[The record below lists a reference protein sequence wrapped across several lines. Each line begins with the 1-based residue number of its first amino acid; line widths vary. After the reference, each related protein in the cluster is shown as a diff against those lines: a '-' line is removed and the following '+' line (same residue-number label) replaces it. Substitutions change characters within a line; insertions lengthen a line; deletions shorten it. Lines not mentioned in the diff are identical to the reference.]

1 MNNYLLEI
9 GVEELP
15 SRFVNMAIEQL
26 NEKSKKLLQENE
38 IGFEDV
44 KVYATP
50 RRLSLIIEGLDE
62 KQKDIQK
69 EVKGPS
75 VKIAYDDDDDKKPTK
90 PLLGFMKSQNITED
104 DLIIKELKGTNYVFA
119 NISSIGRKSQEILA
133 EIMPSLIRD
142 INFPKNMRWGG
153 KNIRFARPIRWIVS
167 LLNNEVVP
175 FDFEGIPVGN
185 KTKGHRFLGSSDI
198 TIDEVNNY
206 EKLLEE
212 NYVILDQNKR
222 REIIKYESTK
232 IAKSLGGEIHENED
246 LLEELTFIVEYPT
259 PIKGSIKEKYLSLPK
274 EVVTTTMID
283 HLRFTPI
290 YSQDGELLP
299 YFITVRNGTKDYE
312 DIVIAGN
319 EKVLGARLED
329 AKFFYEDDIS
339 KPLEDYVEN
348 LKGVLFNDKLGSMLE
363 KEKRDGVVAKKIAKS
378 LSFADEAIEALDR
391 VSHLSKAD
399 LTTKMVI
406 EFTELQG
413 VMGEIY
419 ALNSGEKEIVATAIR
434 EQYLPKFAGDELP
447 KSSVGSIFSLA
458 DKIDTI
464 VGLFA
469 IGEIPTGS
477 ADPFALRRS
486 AIGIIN
492 IIRNTGWKFNLNEAI
507 ETSLYEYINDLGLTF
522 NHEEVINNI
531 REFFFGRIKTMLQ
544 EEGIRYDI
552 IDAVLIDDSEIYNI
566 FEKAKELNN
575 WFNDDRT
582 NFVDAYNRINN
593 LTKDIN
599 FTEIDEELLKEDAE
613 KNLYNKFVET
623 DDKFK
628 DALSSENYK
637 EAMDSLEYLVP
648 SIDAFFDNVMVMA
661 EDENLRKNRL
671 ALINSIEE
679 NIQKILKIEN
689 IVE

>member
-26 NEKSKKLLQENE
+26 NEKSKKLLTENE
-38 IGFEDV
+38 IGFENV

-50 RRLSLIIEGLDE
+50 RRLSLIVEGLDE

-75 VKIAYDDDDDKKPTK
+75 LKIAYDDDKKPTK
-90 PLLGFMKSQNITED
+90 PLLGFMKSQNISED
-104 DLIIKELKGTNYVFA
+104 DLIIKELKGTDYVFA
-119 NISSIGRKSQEILA
+119 NISSIGRKSSEILA
-133 EIMPSLIRD
+133 EIMPSLIKD

-153 KNIRFARPIRWIVS
+153 KNIRFARPIRWVVS
-167 LLNNEVVP
+167 LLNDQVVE

-185 KTKGHRFLGSSDI
+185 KTKGHRFLGSSEI
-198 TIDEVNNY
+198 IIDQVNNY

-222 REIIKYESTK
+222 RDLIKYESTK
-232 IAKSLGGEIHENED
+232 IAKALGGEIHENED
-246 LLEELTFIVEYPT
+246 LLEELTYIVEYPS
-259 PIKGSIKEKYLSLPK
+259 PIKGSIKEKYLTLPK

-299 YFITVRNGTKDYE
+299 YFITVRNGTRDYE

-348 LKGVLFNDKLGSMLE
+348 LKGVLFHDKLGSMLE

-391 VSHLSKAD
+391 VAHLSKAD

-419 ALNSGEKEIVATAIR
+419 ALKSGEKEIVATAIR
-434 EQYLPKFAGDELP
+434 EQYLPKFAGDALP

-469 IGEIPTGS
+469 
-477 ADPFALRRS
+477 
-486 AIGIIN
+486 
-492 IIRNTGWKFNLNEAI
+492 
-507 ETSLYEYINDLGLTF
+507 
-522 NHEEVINNI
+522 
-531 REFFFGRIKTMLQ
+531 M
-544 EEGIRYDI
+544 
-552 IDAVLIDDSEIYNI
+552 
-566 FEKAKELNN
+566 
-575 WFNDDRT
+575 
-582 NFVDAYNRINN
+582 
-593 LTKDIN
+593 
-599 FTEIDEELLKEDAE
+599 
-613 KNLYNKFVET
+613 
-623 DDKFK
+623 
-628 DALSSENYK
+628 
-637 EAMDSLEYLVP
+637 
-648 SIDAFFDNVMVMA
+648 
-661 EDENLRKNRL
+661 
-671 ALINSIEE
+671 
-679 NIQKILKIEN
+679 
-689 IVE
+689 

>member
-75 VKIAYDDDDDKKPTK
+75 VKIAYDDDKKPTK

-104 DLIIKELKGTNYVFA
+104 DLIRKELKGTDYVFA

-339 KPLEDYVEN
+339 KPLEEYVEN

-552 IDAVLIDDSEIYNI
+552 IDAVLISESEIYNI
-566 FEKAKELNN
+566 FEKAKELNE
-575 WFNDDRT
+575 WFSLDRT

-593 LTKDIN
+593 LTKN
-599 FTEIDEELLKEDAE
+599 VEFTEIDENILKEDEE
-613 KNLYNKFVET
+613 KNLYNKFVEI

-637 EAMDSLEYLVP
+637 EAMDLLDDLVP
-648 SIDAFFDNVMVMA
+648 SIDAFFDKVMVMA

>member
-26 NEKSKKLLQENE
+26 YEKSKKLLIENE

-75 VKIAYDDDDDKKPTK
+75 VKIAYDDDKKPTK
-90 PLLGFMKSQNITED
+90 PLLGFMKSQNISED
-104 DLIIKELKGTNYVFA
+104 DLVIKEVKGTDYVFA
-119 NISSIGRKSQEILA
+119 NISSIGRKSSEILA
-133 EIMPSLIRD
+133 EIMPSLIKD

-153 KNIRFARPIRWIVS
+153 KNIRFARPIRWVVS
-167 LLNNEVVP
+167 LLNDQVVD

-185 KTKGHRFLGSSDI
+185 KTKGHRFLGSSEIIVDNV
-198 TIDEVNNY
+198 DNY

-232 IAKSLGGEIHENED
+232 IAKTLGGEIHENED

-299 YFITVRNGTKDYE
+299 YFITVRNGTNDYE

-339 KPLEDYVEN
+339 KALEDYVEN
-348 LKGVLFNDKLGSMLE
+348 LKGVLFHDKLGSILA

-378 LSFADEAIEALDR
+378 LSFADEAIDALDR
-391 VSHLSKAD
+391 VAHLSKAD
-399 LTTKMVI
+399 LTTKMVV

-419 ALNSGEKEIVATAIR
+419 AQNSGEKEIVATAIR

-464 VGLFA
+464 AGLFA

-492 IIRNTGWKFNLNEAI
+492 IIRNNAWKFNLSEAI
-507 ETSLYEYINDLGLTF
+507 ETSLYEYIKDLGLTF
-522 NHEEVINNI
+522 NHEEVIQNV
-531 REFFFGRIKTMLQ
+531 RDFFFGRIKTMLQ

-552 IDAVLIDDSEIYNI
+552 IDAVLIPESEIQDI
-566 FEKAKELNN
+566 FAKAIELNQ
-575 WFNDDRT
+575 WFNEDRSK
-582 NFVDAYNRINN
+582 FVDAYNRINN
-593 LTKDIN
+593 LTKNVD
-599 FTEIDEELLKEDAE
+599 FTEVNEELLKEDEE
-613 KNLYNKFVET
+613 KNLYNKFIEINE
-623 DDKFK
+623 KFN
-628 DALSSENYK
+628 DSLSSENYR
-637 EAMDSLEYLVP
+637 EAMNVLNELVP

-661 EDENLRKNRL
+661 EDEKIRQNRL

>member
-26 NEKSKKLLQENE
+26 YEKSKKLLIENE
-38 IGFEDV
+38 IAFEDV

-75 VKIAYDDDDDKKPTK
+75 VKIAYDDDKKPTK
-90 PLLGFMKSQNITED
+90 PLLGFMKSQNISED
-104 DLIIKELKGTNYVFA
+104 DLVIKELKGTDYVFA
-119 NISSIGRKSQEILA
+119 NISSIGRKSSEILA
-133 EIMPSLIRD
+133 EIMPSLIKD

-153 KNIRFARPIRWIVS
+153 KNIRFARPIRWVVS
-167 LLNNEVVP
+167 LLNDEVVE

-185 KTKGHRFLGSSDI
+185 KTKGHRFLGSSEI
-198 TIDEVNNY
+198 IIDEVNNY
-206 EKLLEE
+206 EKLLED

-232 IAKSLGGEIHENED
+232 IAKTLGGEIHENED

-339 KPLEDYVEN
+339 KTLEDYVEN
-348 LKGVLFNDKLGSMLE
+348 LKGVLFHDKLGSMLA

-378 LSFADEAIEALDR
+378 LSFADEAIDALDR
-391 VSHLSKAD
+391 VAHLSKAD
-399 LTTKMVI
+399 LTTKMVV

-419 ALNSGEKEIVATAIR
+419 AQNSGEKEIVATAIR

-464 VGLFA
+464 AGLFA

-492 IIRNTGWKFNLNEAI
+492 IIRNNAWKFNLSEAI
-507 ETSLYEYINDLGLTF
+507 ETSLYEYIKDLGLTF
-522 NHEEVINNI
+522 NHEEVIQNV
-531 REFFFGRIKTMLQ
+531 RDFFFGRIKTMLQ

-552 IDAVLIDDSEIYNI
+552 IDAVLIPGSEIQDI
-566 FEKAKELNN
+566 FAKARELNQ
-575 WFNDDRT
+575 WFNEDRSK
-582 NFVDAYNRINN
+582 FVDAYNRINN
-593 LTKDIN
+593 LTKNVD
-599 FTEIDEELLKEDAE
+599 FTEVNEELLKEDEE
-613 KNLYNKFVET
+613 KNLYNKFIEINE
-623 DDKFK
+623 KFN
-628 DALSSENYK
+628 DSLSSENYK
-637 EAMDSLEYLVP
+637 EAMNVLNELVP

-661 EDENLRKNRL
+661 EDEKIRQNRL

>member
-50 RRLSLIIEGLDE
+50 RRLSLIVEGLDE

-75 VKIAYDDDDDKKPTK
+75 VKIAYDDDKKPTK

-104 DLIIKELKGTNYVFA
+104 DLIIKELKGTDYVFA

-339 KPLEDYVEN
+339 KPLEEYVEN

-507 ETSLYEYINDLGLTF
+507 ESSLYEYINDLGLTF

-531 REFFFGRIKTMLQ
+531 RRIFL
-544 EEGIRYDI
+544 
-552 IDAVLIDDSEIYNI
+552 
-566 FEKAKELNN
+566 
-575 WFNDDRT
+575 W
-582 NFVDAYNRINN
+582 
-593 LTKDIN
+593 
-599 FTEIDEELLKEDAE
+599 
-613 KNLYNKFVET
+613 KN
-623 DDKFK
+623 
-628 DALSSENYK
+628 
-637 EAMDSLEYLVP
+637 
-648 SIDAFFDNVMVMA
+648 
-661 EDENLRKNRL
+661 
-671 ALINSIEE
+671 
-679 NIQKILKIEN
+679 
-689 IVE
+689 

>member
-26 NEKSKKLLQENE
+26 YEKSKKLLIENE
-38 IGFEDV
+38 IAFEDV

-75 VKIAYDDDDDKKPTK
+75 VKIAYDDDKKPTK
-90 PLLGFMKSQNITED
+90 PLLGFMKSQNISED
-104 DLIIKELKGTNYVFA
+104 DLIIKELKGTDYVFA
-119 NISSIGRKSQEILA
+119 NISSIGRKSSEILA
-133 EIMPSLIRD
+133 EIMPSLIKD

-153 KNIRFARPIRWIVS
+153 KNIRFARPIRWVVS
-167 LLNNEVVP
+167 LLNDEVVE

-185 KTKGHRFLGSSDI
+185 KTKGHRFLGSSEI
-198 TIDEVNNY
+198 IIDEVNNY
-206 EKLLEE
+206 EKLLED

-232 IAKSLGGEIHENED
+232 IAKTLGGEIHENED

-339 KPLEDYVEN
+339 KTLEEYVEN
-348 LKGVLFNDKLGSMLE
+348 LKGVLFHDKLGSMLA

-378 LSFADEAIEALDR
+378 LSFADEAIDALDR
-391 VSHLSKAD
+391 VAHLSKAD
-399 LTTKMVI
+399 LTTKMVV

-419 ALNSGEKEIVATAIR
+419 AQNSGEKEIVATAIR

-464 VGLFA
+464 AGLFA

-492 IIRNTGWKFNLNEAI
+492 IIRNNAWKFNLSEAI
-507 ETSLYEYINDLGLTF
+507 ETSLYEYIKDLGLTF
-522 NHEEVINNI
+522 NHEEVIQNV
-531 REFFFGRIKTMLQ
+531 RDFFFGRIKTMLQ

-552 IDAVLIDDSEIYNI
+552 IDAVLIHGSEIQDI
-566 FEKAKELNN
+566 FAKAIELNQ
-575 WFNDDRT
+575 WFNEERSK
-582 NFVDAYNRINN
+582 FVDAYNRINN
-593 LTKDIN
+593 LTKNVD
-599 FTEIDEELLKEDAE
+599 FTEVNEELLKEDEE
-613 KNLYNKFVET
+613 KNLYNKFIEINE
-623 DDKFK
+623 KFN
-628 DALSSENYK
+628 DSLSSENYK
-637 EAMDSLEYLVP
+637 EAMNVLNELVP

-661 EDENLRKNRL
+661 EDEKIRQNRL

>member
-1 MNNYLLEI
+1 
-9 GVEELP
+9 
-15 SRFVNMAIEQL
+15 
-26 NEKSKKLLQENE
+26 
-38 IGFEDV
+38 
-44 KVYATP
+44 
-50 RRLSLIIEGLDE
+50 
-62 KQKDIQK
+62 
-69 EVKGPS
+69 
-75 VKIAYDDDDDKKPTK
+75 
-90 PLLGFMKSQNITED
+90 
-104 DLIIKELKGTNYVFA
+104 
-119 NISSIGRKSQEILA
+119 
-133 EIMPSLIRD
+133 MPSLIKD

-153 KNIRFARPIRWIVS
+153 KNIRFARPIRWVVS
-167 LLNNEVVP
+167 LLNDQVVE

-185 KTKGHRFLGSSDI
+185 KTKGHRFLGSSEI
-198 TIDEVNNY
+198 IIDQVNNY

-222 REIIKYESTK
+222 RDIIKYESTK
-232 IAKSLGGEIHENED
+232 IAKALGGEIHENED
-246 LLEELTFIVEYPT
+246 LLEELTYIVEYPS
-259 PIKGSIKEKYLSLPK
+259 PIKGSIKEKYLTLPK

-299 YFITVRNGTKDYE
+299 YFITVRNGTRDYE

-348 LKGVLFNDKLGSMLE
+348 LKGVLFHDKLGSMLE
-363 KEKRDGVVAKKIAKS
+363 KENRDGVVAKKIAKS

-391 VSHLSKAD
+391 VAHLSKAD

-419 ALNSGEKEIVATAIR
+419 ALKSGEKEIVATAIR
-434 EQYLPKFAGDELP
+434 EQYLPKFAGDALP

-477 ADPFALRRS
+477 TDPFALRRS

-492 IIRNTGWKFNLNEAI
+492 IIRKTGWKFNLNEVI

-522 NHEEVINNI
+522 DHEEVIANI

-552 IDAVLIDDSEIYNI
+552 IDAVLIPESEIYNI
-566 FEKAKELNN
+566 FEKAKELNE
-575 WFNDDRT
+575 WFKEDRT

-613 KNLYNKFVET
+613 KNLYNKFVEN
-623 DDKFK
+623 DKKFK
-628 DALSSENYK
+628 EGLASENYK
-637 EAMDSLEYLVP
+637 DAMDALNDLVP
-648 SIDAFFDNVMVMA
+648 SIDAFFDSVMVMA
-661 EDENLRKNRL
+661 EDENIRHNRL

>member
-1 MNNYLLEI
+1 
-9 GVEELP
+9 
-15 SRFVNMAIEQL
+15 
-26 NEKSKKLLQENE
+26 
-38 IGFEDV
+38 
-44 KVYATP
+44 
-50 RRLSLIIEGLDE
+50 
-62 KQKDIQK
+62 
-69 EVKGPS
+69 
-75 VKIAYDDDDDKKPTK
+75 
-90 PLLGFMKSQNITED
+90 MK
-104 DLIIKELKGTNYVFA
+104 
-119 NISSIGRKSQEILA
+119 
-133 EIMPSLIRD
+133 
-142 INFPKNMRWGG
+142 
-153 KNIRFARPIRWIVS
+153 
-167 LLNNEVVP
+167 
-175 FDFEGIPVGN
+175 
-185 KTKGHRFLGSSDI
+185 
-198 TIDEVNNY
+198 
-206 EKLLEE
+206 KLLEE

-222 REIIKYESTK
+222 RDIIKYESTK
-232 IAKSLGGEIHENED
+232 IAKALGGEIHENED
-246 LLEELTFIVEYPT
+246 LLEELTYIVEYPS
-259 PIKGSIKEKYLSLPK
+259 PIKGSIKEKYLTLPK

-299 YFITVRNGTKDYE
+299 YFITVRNGTRDYE

-348 LKGVLFNDKLGSMLE
+348 LKGVLFHDKLGSMLE

-391 VSHLSKAD
+391 VAHLSKAD

-419 ALNSGEKEIVATAIR
+419 ALKSGEREIVATAIR
-434 EQYLPKFAGDELP
+434 EQYLPKFAGDALP

-477 ADPFALRRS
+477 TDPFALRRS

-492 IIRNTGWKFNLNEAI
+492 IIRKTGWKFNLNEVI

-522 NHEEVINNI
+522 DHEEVIANI

-552 IDAVLIDDSEIYNI
+552 IDAVLIPESEIYNI
-566 FEKAKELNN
+566 FEKAKELNE
-575 WFNDDRT
+575 WFKDDRT

-613 KNLYNKFVET
+613 KNLYNKFVEN
-623 DDKFK
+623 DKKFK
-628 DALSSENYK
+628 EGLASENYK
-637 EAMDSLEYLVP
+637 DAMDALNDLVP
-648 SIDAFFDNVMVMA
+648 SIDAFFESVMVMA
-661 EDENLRKNRL
+661 EDENIRHNRL

>member
-26 NEKSKKLLQENE
+26 NEKSKKLLTENE
-38 IGFEDV
+38 IGFENV

-50 RRLSLIIEGLDE
+50 RRLSLIVEGLDE
-62 KQKDIQK
+62 KQRDIQK

-75 VKIAYDDDDDKKPTK
+75 LKIAYDDDKKPTK
-90 PLLGFMKSQNITED
+90 PLLGFMKSQNISED
-104 DLIIKELKGTNYVFA
+104 DLIIKELKGTDYVFA
-119 NISSIGRKSQEILA
+119 NISSIGRKSSEILA
-133 EIMPSLIRD
+133 EIMPSLIKD

-153 KNIRFARPIRWIVS
+153 KNIRFARPIRWVVS
-167 LLNNEVVP
+167 LLNDQVVD

-185 KTKGHRFLGSSDI
+185 KTKGHRFLGSSEI
-198 TIDEVNNY
+198 IIDQVNNY

-222 REIIKYESTK
+222 RDIIKYESTK
-232 IAKSLGGEIHENED
+232 IAKALGGEIHENED
-246 LLEELTFIVEYPT
+246 LLEELTYIVEYPS
-259 PIKGSIKEKYLSLPK
+259 PIKGSIKEKYLTLPK

-299 YFITVRNGTKDYE
+299 YFITVRNGTRDYE

-348 LKGVLFNDKLGSMLE
+348 LKGVLFHDKLGSMLE
-363 KEKRDGVVAKKIAKS
+363 KEKRDGVVGKKIAKS

-391 VSHLSKAD
+391 VAHLSKAD

-419 ALNSGEKEIVATAIR
+419 ALKSGEKEIVATAIR
-434 EQYLPKFAGDELP
+434 EQYLPKFAGDALP

-477 ADPFALRRS
+477 TDPFALRRS

-492 IIRNTGWKFNLNEAI
+492 IIRKTGWKFNLNEVI

-522 NHEEVINNI
+522 DHEEVIANI

-552 IDAVLIDDSEIYNI
+552 IDAVLIPESEIYNI
-566 FEKAKELNN
+566 FEKAKELNE
-575 WFNDDRT
+575 WFKDDRT

-613 KNLYNKFVET
+613 KNLYNKFVEN
-623 DDKFK
+623 DKKFK
-628 DALSSENYK
+628 EGLASENYK
-637 EAMDSLEYLVP
+637 DAMDALNDLVP
-648 SIDAFFDNVMVMA
+648 SIDAFFDSVMVMA
-661 EDENLRKNRL
+661 EDENIRHNRL

>member
-50 RRLSLIIEGLDE
+50 RRLSLIVEGLDE

-75 VKIAYDDDDDKKPTK
+75 VKIAYDDDKKPTK

-167 LLNNEVVP
+167 LLNMEVVP
-175 FDFEGIPVGN
+175 FDFERIPVGN

-552 IDAVLIDDSEIYNI
+552 IDAVLIPESEIYNI

-593 LTKDIN
+593 LTKNVD
-599 FTEIDEELLKEDAE
+599 FTEIDEELLKEEEE
-613 KNLYNKFVET
+613 KNLYNKFVES
-623 DDKFK
+623 DHKFK

-637 EAMDSLEYLVP
+637 GAMDLLNDLVP
-648 SIDAFFDNVMVMA
+648 SIDSFFDSVMVMA
-661 EDENLRKNRL
+661 EDEKIRQNRL

>member
-26 NEKSKKLLQENE
+26 NEKSKKLLIENE

-50 RRLSLIIEGLDE
+50 RRLSLIVEGLDE

-75 VKIAYDDDDDKKPTK
+75 VKIAYDDDKKPTK

-104 DLIIKELKGTNYVFA
+104 DLIIKELKGTDYIFA
-119 NISSIGRKSQEILA
+119 NISSIGRKTSEILA
-133 EIMPSLIRD
+133 EIMPPLIRD

-167 LLNNEVVP
+167 LLNMEVVP
-175 FDFEGIPVGN
+175 FDFERITVGN

-198 TIDEVNNY
+198 TIDDVNNY

-348 LKGVLFNDKLGSMLE
+348 LKGVLFNDKLGSMFE

-492 IIRNTGWKFNLNEAI
+492 IIRNTGWKFNLNEVI

-552 IDAVLIDDSEIYNI
+552 IDAVLIPESEIYNI
-566 FEKAKELNN
+566 FEKAKELNS

-593 LTKDIN
+593 LTKNVD
-599 FTEIDEELLKEDAE
+599 FTEIDEELLKEEEE
-613 KNLYNKFVET
+613 KNLYNKFVES

-637 EAMDSLEYLVP
+637 GAMDLLYDLVP
-648 SIDAFFDNVMVMA
+648 SIDSFFDSVMVMA
-661 EDENLRKNRL
+661 EDENIRQNRL

>member
-26 NEKSKKLLQENE
+26 NEKSKKLLIENE

-50 RRLSLIIEGLDE
+50 RRLSLIVEGLDE

-75 VKIAYDDDDDKKPTK
+75 VKIAYDDDKKPTK

-104 DLIIKELKGTNYVFA
+104 DLITKELKGTDYVFA

-378 LSFADEAIEALDR
+378 LSFADEAIEALNR

-492 IIRNTGWKFNLNEAI
+492 IIRNTGWKFNLNEVI

-552 IDAVLIDDSEIYNI
+552 IDAVLIPESEIYNI
-566 FEKAKELNN
+566 FEKAKELNS

-593 LTKDIN
+593 LTKNID
-599 FTEIDEELLKEDAE
+599 FTEIDEELLKEEEE
-613 KNLYNKFVET
+613 KNLYNKFVES

-637 EAMDSLEYLVP
+637 GAMDLLNDLVP
-648 SIDAFFDNVMVMA
+648 SIDAFFDSVMVMA
-661 EDENLRKNRL
+661 EDENIRQNRL

>member
-1 MNNYLLEI
+1 
-9 GVEELP
+9 
-15 SRFVNMAIEQL
+15 
-26 NEKSKKLLQENE
+26 
-38 IGFEDV
+38 
-44 KVYATP
+44 
-50 RRLSLIIEGLDE
+50 
-62 KQKDIQK
+62 
-69 EVKGPS
+69 
-75 VKIAYDDDDDKKPTK
+75 
-90 PLLGFMKSQNITED
+90 
-104 DLIIKELKGTNYVFA
+104 
-119 NISSIGRKSQEILA
+119 
-133 EIMPSLIRD
+133 
-142 INFPKNMRWGG
+142 
-153 KNIRFARPIRWIVS
+153 
-167 LLNNEVVP
+167 
-175 FDFEGIPVGN
+175 
-185 KTKGHRFLGSSDI
+185 
-198 TIDEVNNY
+198 
-206 EKLLEE
+206 
-212 NYVILDQNKR
+212 
-222 REIIKYESTK
+222 
-232 IAKSLGGEIHENED
+232 
-246 LLEELTFIVEYPT
+246 
-259 PIKGSIKEKYLSLPK
+259 
-274 EVVTTTMID
+274 
-283 HLRFTPI
+283 
-290 YSQDGELLP
+290 
-299 YFITVRNGTKDYE
+299 
-312 DIVIAGN
+312 
-319 EKVLGARLED
+319 
-329 AKFFYEDDIS
+329 
-339 KPLEDYVEN
+339 
-348 LKGVLFNDKLGSMLE
+348 
-363 KEKRDGVVAKKIAKS
+363 
-378 LSFADEAIEALDR
+378 
-391 VSHLSKAD
+391 
-399 LTTKMVI
+399 MVI

-552 IDAVLIDDSEIYNI
+552 IDAVLISESEIYNI
-566 FEKAKELNN
+566 FEKAKELNE
-575 WFNDDRT
+575 WFSLDRT

-593 LTKDIN
+593 LTKN
-599 FTEIDEELLKEDAE
+599 VEFTEIDENILKEDEE
-613 KNLYNKFVET
+613 KNLYNKFVEI

-637 EAMDSLEYLVP
+637 EAMDLLDDLVP
-648 SIDAFFDNVMVMA
+648 SIDAFFDKVMVMA

>member
-26 NEKSKKLLQENE
+26 NEKSKKLLIENE

-75 VKIAYDDDDDKKPTK
+75 VKIAYDDDKKPTK

-104 DLIIKELKGTNYVFA
+104 DLITKELKGTDYVFA

-175 FDFEGIPVGN
+175 FYFEGIPVGN

-348 LKGVLFNDKLGSMLE
+348 LKGVLFNDKLGSMFE

-492 IIRNTGWKFNLNEAI
+492 IIRNTGWKFNLNEVI

-552 IDAVLIDDSEIYNI
+552 IDAVLIPESEIYNI

-593 LTKDIN
+593 LTKNVD
-599 FTEIDEELLKEDAE
+599 FTEIDEELLKEEEE
-613 KNLYNKFVET
+613 KNLYNKFVES

-637 EAMDSLEYLVP
+637 GAMDLLYDLVP
-648 SIDAFFDNVMVMA
+648 SINSFFDSVMVMA
-661 EDENLRKNRL
+661 EDEKIRQNRL

>member
-75 VKIAYDDDDDKKPTK
+75 VKIAYDDDKKPTK
-90 PLLGFMKSQNITED
+90 PLLGFMKSQNITEY
-104 DLIIKELKGTNYVFA
+104 DLITKELKGTDYVFA

-167 LLNNEVVP
+167 LFNNEVVS

-566 FEKAKELNN
+566 FEKAKELNE
-575 WFNDDRT
+575 WFSLDRT

-593 LTKDIN
+593 LTKNVD
-599 FTEIDEELLKEDAE
+599 FTEIDENLLKEDEE

-628 DALSSENYK
+628 EALSSENYK
-637 EAMDSLEYLVP
+637 EAMDSLDDLVP
-648 SIDAFFDNVMVMA
+648 SIDAFFDSVMVMA

>member
-26 NEKSKKLLQENE
+26 YEKSKKLLIENE

-75 VKIAYDDDDDKKPTK
+75 VKIAYDDDKKPTK
-90 PLLGFMKSQNITED
+90 PLLGFMKSQNISED
-104 DLIIKELKGTNYVFA
+104 DLIIKELKGTDYVFA
-119 NISSIGRKSQEILA
+119 NISSIGRKSSEILA
-133 EIMPSLIRD
+133 EIMPSLIKD

-153 KNIRFARPIRWIVS
+153 KNIRFARPIRWVVS
-167 LLNNEVVP
+167 LLNDKVVE

-185 KTKGHRFLGSSDI
+185 KTKGHRFLGSSEI
-198 TIDEVNNY
+198 IIDEVNNY
-206 EKLLEE
+206 EKLLED

-232 IAKSLGGEIHENED
+232 IAKTLGGEIHENED

-339 KPLEDYVEN
+339 KALEDYVEN
-348 LKGVLFNDKLGSMLE
+348 LKGVLFHDKLGSMLA

-378 LSFADEAIEALDR
+378 LSFADEAIDALDR
-391 VSHLSKAD
+391 VAHLSKAD
-399 LTTKMVI
+399 LTTKMVV

-419 ALNSGEKEIVATAIR
+419 AQNSGEKEIVATAIR

-464 VGLFA
+464 AGLFA

-492 IIRNTGWKFNLNEAI
+492 IIRNNAWKFNLSEAI
-507 ETSLYEYINDLGLTF
+507 ETSLYEYIKDLGLTF
-522 NHEEVINNI
+522 NHEEVIQNV
-531 REFFFGRIKTMLQ
+531 RDFFFGRIKTMLQ

-552 IDAVLIDDSEIYNI
+552 IDAVLIPGSEIQDI
-566 FEKAKELNN
+566 FAKAIELNQ
-575 WFNDDRT
+575 WFNEDRSK
-582 NFVDAYNRINN
+582 FVDAYNRINN
-593 LTKDIN
+593 LTKNVD
-599 FTEIDEELLKEDAE
+599 FTEVNEELLKEDEE
-613 KNLYNKFVET
+613 KDLYNKFIEINE
-623 DDKFK
+623 KFN
-628 DALSSENYK
+628 DSLSSENYK
-637 EAMDSLEYLVP
+637 EAMNVLNELVP

-661 EDENLRKNRL
+661 EDEKVRQNRL

>member
-26 NEKSKKLLQENE
+26 DEKSKKLLQENE
-38 IGFEDV
+38 IGFADI

-50 RRLSLIIEGLDE
+50 RRLSLVIEDIAE
-62 KQKDIQK
+62 KQSDIKK
-69 EVKGPS
+69 EVKGPA
-75 VKIAYDDDDDKKPTK
+75 VKIAYDKDKNPTK
-90 PLLGFMKSQNITED
+90 PLLGFMKSQNISEEE
-104 DLIIKELKGTNYVFA
+104 IEIREVKGTDYVFA
-119 NISSIGRKSQEILA
+119 NIFSIGRDSSEILK
-133 EIMPSLIRD
+133 EIIPLLIRD

-167 LLNNEVVP
+167 LLNDKIV
-175 FDFEGIPVGN
+175 DFEFENIKVGN
-185 KTKGHRFLGSSDI
+185 KTKGHRFLGSSEIIVDNV
-198 TIDEVNNY
+198 ENY

-246 LLEELTFIVEYPT
+246 LLEELTYIVEYPT
-259 PIKGSIKEKYLSLPK
+259 PIKGSIKEKYLTLPK

-283 HLRFTPI
+283 HLRFTPV
-290 YSQDGELLP
+290 YSQDGDLLP

-312 DIVIAGN
+312 EIVIAGN

-339 KPLEDYVEN
+339 KSLEDYVKN
-348 LKGVLFNDKLGSMLE
+348 LNGVLFHDRLGSMLQ
-363 KEKRDGVVAKKIAKS
+363 KENRDGVVAKKIAES
-378 LSFADEAIEALDR
+378 LSFADEAINAIDR
-391 VSHLSKAD
+391 VAYLSKAD

-419 ALNSGEKEIVATAIR
+419 ALNSDEKEIVATAIR

-458 DKIDTI
+458 DKLDTI
-464 VGLFA
+464 AGLFA
-469 IGEIPTGS
+469 IDEIPTGS
-477 ADPFALRRS
+477 ADPFKLRRS
-486 AIGIIN
+486 AIGVIN
-492 IIRNTGWKFNLNEAI
+492 IIRENCWKINLDEAI
-507 ETSLYEYINDLGLTF
+507 ESSLYEYINGLGLAF
-522 NHEEVINNI
+522 NHEEVISNI
-531 REFFFGRIKTMLQ
+531 REFFYGRIKTMLQ

-552 IDAVLIDDSEIYNI
+552 IDSILIPDSEIYDI
-566 FEKAKELNN
+566 FQKAGELNS
-575 WFNDDRT
+575 WFNECDRT
-582 NFVDAYNRINN
+582 NFVDSYNRINN
-593 LTKDIN
+593 LTKNVDFI
-599 FTEIDEELLKEDAE
+599 EIDEDLLKEESE
-613 KNLYNKFVET
+613 KNLYNKFVKIKDEFNEAISAG
-623 DDKFK
+623 KYK
-628 DALSSENYK
+628 DAMNLLNDLVEYI
-637 EAMDSLEYLVP
+637 DS
-648 SIDAFFDNVMVMA
+648 FFENVMVMTD
-661 EDENLRKNRL
+661 DEKIRGNRL

-679 NIQKILKIEN
+679 SIQKILKIEN

>member
-26 NEKSKKLLQENE
+26 YEKSKKLLIENE
-38 IGFEDV
+38 IAFEDV

-75 VKIAYDDDDDKKPTK
+75 VKIAYDDDKKPTK
-90 PLLGFMKSQNITED
+90 PLLGFMKSQNISED
-104 DLIIKELKGTNYVFA
+104 DLVIKELKGTDYVFA
-119 NISSIGRKSQEILA
+119 NISSIGRKSSEILA
-133 EIMPSLIRD
+133 EIMPSLIKD

-153 KNIRFARPIRWIVS
+153 KNIRFARPIRWVVS
-167 LLNNEVVP
+167 LLNDEVVE

-185 KTKGHRFLGSSDI
+185 KTKGHRFLGSSEI
-198 TIDEVNNY
+198 IIDEVNNY
-206 EKLLEE
+206 EKLLED

-232 IAKSLGGEIHENED
+232 IAKTLGGEIHENED

-339 KPLEDYVEN
+339 KTLEEYVEN
-348 LKGVLFNDKLGSMLE
+348 LKGVLFHDKLGSMLA

-378 LSFADEAIEALDR
+378 LSFADEAIDALDR
-391 VSHLSKAD
+391 VAHLSKAD
-399 LTTKMVI
+399 LTTKMVV

-419 ALNSGEKEIVATAIR
+419 AQNSGEKEIVATAIR

-464 VGLFA
+464 AGLFA

-492 IIRNTGWKFNLNEAI
+492 IIRNNAWKFNLSEAI
-507 ETSLYEYINDLGLTF
+507 ETSLYEYIKDLGLTF
-522 NHEEVINNI
+522 NHEEVIQNV
-531 REFFFGRIKTMLQ
+531 RDFFFGRIKTMLQ

-552 IDAVLIDDSEIYNI
+552 IDAVLIPGSEIQDI
-566 FEKAKELNN
+566 FAKARELNQ
-575 WFNDDRT
+575 WFNEDRSK
-582 NFVDAYNRINN
+582 FVDAYNRINN
-593 LTKDIN
+593 LTKNVD
-599 FTEIDEELLKEDAE
+599 FTEVNEELLQEDEE
-613 KNLYNKFVET
+613 KNLHNKFVEINE
-623 DDKFK
+623 KFN
-628 DALSSENYK
+628 DSLSSENYK
-637 EAMDSLEYLVP
+637 EAMNVLNELVP

-661 EDENLRKNRL
+661 EDEKIRQNRL

>member
-26 NEKSKKLLQENE
+26 YEKSKKLLIENE
-38 IGFEDV
+38 IAFEDV

-75 VKIAYDDDDDKKPTK
+75 VKIAYDDDKKPTK
-90 PLLGFMKSQNITED
+90 PLLGFMKSQNISED
-104 DLIIKELKGTNYVFA
+104 DLIIKELKGTDYVFA
-119 NISSIGRKSQEILA
+119 NISSIGRKSSEILA
-133 EIMPSLIRD
+133 EIMPSLIKD

-153 KNIRFARPIRWIVS
+153 KNIRFARPIRWVVS
-167 LLNNEVVP
+167 LLNNEVVE

-185 KTKGHRFLGSSDI
+185 KTKGHRFLGSSEI
-198 TIDEVNNY
+198 IIDEVNNY
-206 EKLLEE
+206 EKLLED

-232 IAKSLGGEIHENED
+232 IAKTLGGEIHENED

-339 KPLEDYVEN
+339 KTLEEYVEN
-348 LKGVLFNDKLGSMLE
+348 LKGVLFHDKLGSMLA

-378 LSFADEAIEALDR
+378 LSFADEAIDALDR
-391 VSHLSKAD
+391 VAHLSKAD
-399 LTTKMVI
+399 LTTKMVV

-419 ALNSGEKEIVATAIR
+419 AQNSGEKEIVATAIR

-464 VGLFA
+464 AGLFA

-492 IIRNTGWKFNLNEAI
+492 IIRNNAWKFNLSEAI
-507 ETSLYEYINDLGLTF
+507 ETSLYEYIKDLGLTF
-522 NHEEVINNI
+522 NHEEVIQNV
-531 REFFFGRIKTMLQ
+531 RDFFFGRIKTMLQ

-552 IDAVLIDDSEIYNI
+552 IDAVLIPGSEIQDI
-566 FEKAKELNN
+566 FAKAIELNQ
-575 WFNDDRT
+575 WFNEERSK
-582 NFVDAYNRINN
+582 FVDAYNRINN
-593 LTKDIN
+593 LTKNVD
-599 FTEIDEELLKEDAE
+599 FTEVNEELLKEDEE
-613 KNLYNKFVET
+613 KNLYNKFIEINE
-623 DDKFK
+623 KFN
-628 DALSSENYK
+628 DSLSSENYK
-637 EAMDSLEYLVP
+637 EAMNVLNELVP

-661 EDENLRKNRL
+661 EDEKIRQNRL

>member
-26 NEKSKKLLQENE
+26 KEKSEKLLAENE
-38 IGFEDV
+38 IGFKGV

-50 RRLSLIIEGLDE
+50 RRLSLVIEDLDE

-75 VKIAYDDDDDKKPTK
+75 VKIAYDDDKKPTK
-90 PLLGFMKSQNITED
+90 PLLGFMKSQNISES
-104 DLIIKELKGTNYVFA
+104 DLVIKEFKGTDYVFA
-119 NISSIGRKSQEILA
+119 NISSIGRKASEILV

-167 LLNNEVVP
+167 LLGEKVVP
-175 FDFEGIPVGN
+175 FDFEGISVGN
-185 KTKGHRFLGSSDI
+185 KTKGHRFLGSSEI
-198 TIDEVNNY
+198 VIDKVENY
-206 EKLLEE
+206 EKLLED

-222 REIIKYESTK
+222 REIIKYESIK

-246 LLEELTFIVEYPT
+246 LLEELTYIVEYPT
-259 PIKGSIKEKYLSLPK
+259 PIKGSIKEKYLTLPK

-283 HLRFTPI
+283 HLRFIPI
-290 YSQDGELLP
+290 YSQDDKLLP

-312 DIVIAGN
+312 EIVIAGN

-339 KPLEDYVEN
+339 KPLEDYVDN
-348 LKGVLFNDKLGSMLE
+348 LKGVLFNDKLGSMFE

-391 VSHLSKAD
+391 VAHLSKAD

-434 EQYLPKFAGDELP
+434 EQYLPKFAGDTLP
-447 KSSVGSIFSLA
+447 ESSVGSIFSLA

-477 ADPFALRRS
+477 TDPFALRRS

-492 IIRNTGWKFNLNEAI
+492 IIRKTGWKFNLNEVI

-522 NHEEVINNI
+522 NHEEVITNV

-552 IDAVLIDDSEIYNI
+552 IDAVLIPESEIYNI
-566 FEKAKELNN
+566 FEKAKELNE
-575 WFNDDRT
+575 WFNEDRT

-593 LTKDIN
+593 LTKNVD
-599 FTEIDEELLKEDAE
+599 FVEVKEELLNEEAE
-613 KNLYNKFVET
+613 KKLYNKFVET
-623 DDKFK
+623 NSKFK

-637 EAMDSLEYLVP
+637 EAMDALNDLVP
-648 SIDAFFDNVMVMA
+648 AIDTFFENVMVMS
-661 EDENLRKNRL
+661 EDEEIRQNRL

-689 IVE
+689 VVE

>member
-26 NEKSKKLLQENE
+26 NEKSKKLLIENE

-75 VKIAYDDDDDKKPTK
+75 VKIAYDDDKKPTK

-104 DLIIKELKGTNYVFA
+104 DLIIKELKGTDYVFA

-566 FEKAKELNN
+566 FEKAKELNE
-575 WFNDDRT
+575 WFSLDRT

>member
-75 VKIAYDDDDDKKPTK
+75 VKIAYDDDKKPTK

-104 DLIIKELKGTNYVFA
+104 DLIIKELKGTDYVFA

-175 FDFEGIPVGN
+175 FDFEAIPVGN

-552 IDAVLIDDSEIYNI
+552 IDAVLISESEIYNI
-566 FEKAKELNN
+566 FEKANELNE
-575 WFNDDRT
+575 WFKDDRT

-593 LTKDIN
+593 LTKN
-599 FTEIDEELLKEDAE
+599 VEFTEIDEKLLKEDQE

-637 EAMDSLEYLVP
+637 EAMDSLDDLVP

>member
-50 RRLSLIIEGLDE
+50 RRLSLIVEGLDE

-75 VKIAYDDDDDKKPTK
+75 VKIAYDDDKKPTK

-104 DLIIKELKGTNYVFA
+104 DLITKELKGTDYVFA

-142 INFPKNMRWGG
+142 INFQKNMRWGG

-175 FDFEGIPVGN
+175 FDFEAIPVGN

-198 TIDEVNNY
+198 TVDEVNNY

-566 FEKAKELNN
+566 FEKAKELNE
-575 WFNDDRT
+575 WFSLDRT

-593 LTKDIN
+593 LTKNVD
-599 FTEIDEELLKEDAE
+599 FTEIDENLLKEDEE

-628 DALSSENYK
+628 EALSSENYK
-637 EAMDSLEYLVP
+637 EAMDSLDDLVP
-648 SIDAFFDNVMVMA
+648 SIDAFFDSVMVMA

>member
-26 NEKSKKLLQENE
+26 KEKSQKLFVENE
-38 IGFEDV
+38 LGFEDV

-62 KQKDIQK
+62 KQRDITK
-69 EVKGPS
+69 EVKGPAL
-75 VKIAYDDDDDKKPTK
+75 KIAYDDEKNPTK
-90 PLLGFMKSQNITED
+90 PLLGFMNSQKITEED
-104 DLIIKELKGTNYVFA
+104 IVIKEVKGTDYVFA
-119 NISSIGRKSQEILA
+119 HISSIGRDSAEILK
-133 EIMPSLIRD
+133 EIIPGLIKD

-153 KNIRFARPIRWIVS
+153 KNIRFARPIRWVVS
-167 LLNNEVVP
+167 LLNDKIVE
-175 FDFEGIPVGN
+175 FDFEGIQVSN
-185 KTKGHRFLGSSDI
+185 ITKGHRFLGSSEI
-198 TIDEVNNY
+198 KIDEVENY
-206 EKLLEE
+206 EKLLKD

-246 LLEELTFIVEYPT
+246 LLEELTYIVEYPT

-290 YSQDGELLP
+290 YAQDGGLLP
-299 YFITVRNGTKDYE
+299 YFITVRNGTRDYE

-329 AKFFYEDDIS
+329 AKFFYDDDIS

-348 LKGVLFNDKLGSMLE
+348 LNGVLFHDKLGTMLE
-363 KEKRDGVVAKKIAKS
+363 KEKRDGVVANKIAES
-378 LSFADEAIEALDR
+378 LSFADEAIDAIKR
-391 VSHLSKAD
+391 VAHLSKAD

-413 VMGEIY
+413 VIGEIY
-419 ALNSGEKEIVATAIR
+419 ALKSGEKEIVATAIR
-434 EQYLPKFAGDELP
+434 EQYLPKFAGDKLP
-447 KSSVGSIFSLA
+447 ESSVGSIFSLA

-464 VGLFA
+464 AGLFA

-492 IIRNTGWKFNLNEAI
+492 IIRNNSWKFDLDEAV

-522 NHEEVINNI
+522 NHEEVISNV
-531 REFFFGRIKTMLQ
+531 RDFFFGRIKTMLQ
-544 EEGIRYDI
+544 DEGIRYDI
-552 IDAVLIDDSEIYNI
+552 IDSVLIPESEIHNI
-566 FEKAKELNN
+566 FDKAKELNE
-575 WFNDDRT
+575 WFKEDRSK
-582 NFVDAYNRINN
+582 FVDAYNRINN
-593 LTKDIN
+593 LTKNVDLLEVN
-599 FTEIDEELLKEDAE
+599 EDLFEEEAE
-613 KNLYNKFVET
+613 KDLYKKFVEI
-623 DDKFK
+623 DGSFK
-628 DALSSENYK
+628 EALAEENYMD
-637 EAMDSLEYLVP
+637 AMDLLNDLVP
-648 SIDAFFDNVMVMA
+648 SIDKFFDNVMVMVDDDKIR
-661 EDENLRKNRL
+661 ENRL
-671 ALINSIEE
+671 GLINRIEE
-679 NIQKILKIEN
+679 NIQNILKIEN

>member
-26 NEKSKKLLQENE
+26 EDKSQKLLVENE
-38 IGFEDV
+38 LGFEDV

-50 RRLSLIIEGLDE
+50 RRLSLIIESLDE
-62 KQKDIQK
+62 KQKDMQK

-75 VKIAYDDDDDKKPTK
+75 VKIAYDDEKNPTK
-90 PLLGFMKSQNITED
+90 PLLGFMKSQKITED
-104 DLIIKELKGTNYVFA
+104 DIVIKEVKGTDYVFA
-119 NISSIGRKSQEILA
+119 QISSVGKESSEILK
-133 EIMPSLIRD
+133 EIIPGLIKD

-153 KNIRFARPIRWIVS
+153 KNLRFARPIRWIVS
-167 LLNNEVVP
+167 LLDDKVVD
-175 FDFEGIPVGN
+175 FDFEGIQVGN
-185 KTKGHRFLGSSDI
+185 TTKGHRFLGSSEVI
-198 TIDEVNNY
+198 IDNVENY
-206 EKLLEE
+206 EKLLED

-246 LLEELTFIVEYPT
+246 LLEELTYIVEYPS

-290 YSQDGELLP
+290 YSQKGELLP

-329 AKFFYEDDIS
+329 AKFFYDDDIS
-339 KPLEDYVEN
+339 RLLEDYVEN
-348 LKGVLFNDKLGSMLE
+348 LNGVLFHDKLGTMLE
-363 KEKRDGVVAKKIAKS
+363 KEKRDGVVANKIAES
-378 LSFADEAIEALDR
+378 LSFADEAIDAIKR
-391 VSHLSKAD
+391 VAHLSKAD

-413 VMGEIY
+413 VIGEIY
-419 ALNSGEKEIVATAIR
+419 ALKSGEKDIVATAIR
-434 EQYLPKFAGDELP
+434 EQYLPKFAGDKLP
-447 KSSVGSIFSLA
+447 ESSVGSIFSLA

-464 VGLFA
+464 AGLFA

-477 ADPFALRRS
+477 TDPFALRRS
-486 AIGIIN
+486 AIGVIN
-492 IIRNTGWKFNLNEAI
+492 IIRNNSWKFDLNEAV
-507 ETSLYEYINDLGLTF
+507 EASLYEYINDLGLTF
-522 NHEEVINNI
+522 NHEEVIENV
-531 REFFFGRIKTMLQ
+531 RDFFFGRIKTMLQ

-552 IDAVLIDDSEIYNI
+552 IDSVLIPESEIHNI
-566 FEKAKELNN
+566 FDKANELDEWFKE
-575 WFNDDRT
+575 DRSH
-582 NFVDAYNRINN
+582 FVDAYKRINN
-593 LTKDIN
+593 LTKNVDLLEIN
-599 FTEIDEELLKEDAE
+599 EDLLKEEAE
-613 KNLYNKFVET
+613 KDLYNKFIEI
-623 DDKFK
+623 DESFN
-628 DALSSENYK
+628 DALSSERYK
-637 EAMDSLEYLVP
+637 KAMDLLNDLVP
-648 SIDAFFDNVMVMA
+648 AIDSFFDSVMVMA
-661 EDENLRKNRL
+661 EDEKIRENRL
-671 ALINSIEE
+671 ALINRIEE

>member
-26 NEKSKKLLQENE
+26 YEKSKKLLIENE
-38 IGFEDV
+38 IAFEDV

-75 VKIAYDDDDDKKPTK
+75 VKIAYDDDKKPTK
-90 PLLGFMKSQNITED
+90 PLLGFMKSQNISED
-104 DLIIKELKGTNYVFA
+104 DLVIKELKGTDYVFA
-119 NISSIGRKSQEILA
+119 NISSIGRKSSEILA
-133 EIMPSLIRD
+133 EIMPSLIKD

-153 KNIRFARPIRWIVS
+153 KNIRFARPIRWVVS
-167 LLNNEVVP
+167 LLNNEVVE

-185 KTKGHRFLGSSDI
+185 KTKGHRFLGSSEI
-198 TIDEVNNY
+198 IIDEVNNY
-206 EKLLEE
+206 EKLLED

-232 IAKSLGGEIHENED
+232 IAKTLGGEIHENED

-339 KPLEDYVEN
+339 KTLEEYVEN
-348 LKGVLFNDKLGSMLE
+348 LKGVLFHDKLGSMLA

-378 LSFADEAIEALDR
+378 LSFADEAIDALDR
-391 VSHLSKAD
+391 VAHLSKAD
-399 LTTKMVI
+399 LTTKMVV

-419 ALNSGEKEIVATAIR
+419 AQNSGEKEIVATAIR

-464 VGLFA
+464 AGLFA

-492 IIRNTGWKFNLNEAI
+492 IIRNNAWKFNLSEAI
-507 ETSLYEYINDLGLTF
+507 ETSLYEYIKDLGLTF
-522 NHEEVINNI
+522 NHEEVIQNV
-531 REFFFGRIKTMLQ
+531 RDFFFGRIKTMLQ

-552 IDAVLIDDSEIYNI
+552 IDAVLIHGSEIQDI
-566 FEKAKELNN
+566 FAKAIELNQ
-575 WFNDDRT
+575 WFNEDRSK
-582 NFVDAYNRINN
+582 FVDAYNRINN
-593 LTKDIN
+593 LTKNVD
-599 FTEIDEELLKEDAE
+599 FTEVNEELLQEDEE
-613 KNLYNKFVET
+613 KNLHNKFVEINE
-623 DDKFK
+623 KFN
-628 DALSSENYK
+628 DSLSSENYK
-637 EAMDSLEYLVP
+637 EAMNVLNELVP

-661 EDENLRKNRL
+661 EDEKIRQNRL

>member
-50 RRLSLIIEGLDE
+50 RRLSLIVEGLDE

-75 VKIAYDDDDDKKPTK
+75 VKIAYDDDKKPTK

-104 DLIIKELKGTNYVFA
+104 DLIIKELKGTDYIFA

-175 FDFEGIPVGN
+175 FDFERITVGN

-198 TIDEVNNY
+198 TIDDVNNY

-348 LKGVLFNDKLGSMLE
+348 LKGVLFNDKLGSMFE

-492 IIRNTGWKFNLNEAI
+492 IIRNTGWKFNLNEVI

-552 IDAVLIDDSEIYNI
+552 IDAVLIPVSEIYNI

-593 LTKDIN
+593 LTKNVD
-599 FTEIDEELLKEDAE
+599 FTEIDEELLKEEEE
-613 KNLYNKFVET
+613 KNLYNKFVES

-637 EAMDSLEYLVP
+637 GAMDLLNDLVS
-648 SIDAFFDNVMVMA
+648 SIDSFFDSVMVMA
-661 EDENLRKNRL
+661 EDEKIRQNRL

>member
-75 VKIAYDDDDDKKPTK
+75 VKIAYDDDKKPTK

-104 DLIIKELKGTNYVFA
+104 DLITKELKGTDYVFA

-175 FDFEGIPVGN
+175 FDFERIPVGN

-391 VSHLSKAD
+391 VSYLSKAD

-566 FEKAKELNN
+566 FEKAKELNE
-575 WFNDDRT
+575 WFSLDRT

-593 LTKDIN
+593 LTKN
-599 FTEIDEELLKEDAE
+599 VEFTEIDENLLKEDQE

-637 EAMDSLEYLVP
+637 EAMDSLDDLVP

>member
-75 VKIAYDDDDDKKPTK
+75 VKIAYDDDKKPTK

>member
-26 NEKSKKLLQENE
+26 YEKSKKLLIENE
-38 IGFEDV
+38 IAFEDV

-75 VKIAYDDDDDKKPTK
+75 VKIAYDDDKKPTK
-90 PLLGFMKSQNITED
+90 PLLGFMKSQNISED
-104 DLIIKELKGTNYVFA
+104 DLIIKELKGTDYVFA
-119 NISSIGRKSQEILA
+119 NISSIGRKSSEILA
-133 EIMPSLIRD
+133 EIMPSLIKD

-153 KNIRFARPIRWIVS
+153 KNIRFARPIRWVVS
-167 LLNNEVVP
+167 LLNNEVVE

-185 KTKGHRFLGSSDI
+185 KTKGHRFLGSSEI
-198 TIDEVNNY
+198 IIDEVNNY
-206 EKLLEE
+206 EKLLED

-232 IAKSLGGEIHENED
+232 IAKTLGGEIHENED

-339 KPLEDYVEN
+339 KTLEEYVEN
-348 LKGVLFNDKLGSMLE
+348 LKGVLFHDKLGSMLA

-378 LSFADEAIEALDR
+378 LSFADEAIDALDR
-391 VSHLSKAD
+391 VAHLSKAD
-399 LTTKMVI
+399 LTTKMVV

-419 ALNSGEKEIVATAIR
+419 AQNSGEKEIVATAIR

-464 VGLFA
+464 AGLFA

-492 IIRNTGWKFNLNEAI
+492 IIRNNAWKFNLSEAI
-507 ETSLYEYINDLGLTF
+507 ETSLYEYIKDLGLTF
-522 NHEEVINNI
+522 NHEEVIQNV
-531 REFFFGRIKTMLQ
+531 RDFFFGRIKTMLQ

-552 IDAVLIDDSEIYNI
+552 IDAVLIHGSEIQDI
-566 FEKAKELNN
+566 FAKAIELNQ
-575 WFNDDRT
+575 WFNEERSK
-582 NFVDAYNRINN
+582 FVDAYNRINN
-593 LTKDIN
+593 LTKNVD
-599 FTEIDEELLKEDAE
+599 FTEVNEELLKEDEE
-613 KNLYNKFVET
+613 KNLYNKFIEINE
-623 DDKFK
+623 KFN
-628 DALSSENYK
+628 DSLSSENYK
-637 EAMDSLEYLVP
+637 EAMNVLNELVP

-661 EDENLRKNRL
+661 EDEKIRQNRL

>member
-26 NEKSKKLLQENE
+26 YEKSKKLLIENE
-38 IGFEDV
+38 IAFEDV

-75 VKIAYDDDDDKKPTK
+75 VKIAYDDDKKPTK
-90 PLLGFMKSQNITED
+90 PLLGFMKSQNISED
-104 DLIIKELKGTNYVFA
+104 DLVIKELKGTDYVFA
-119 NISSIGRKSQEILA
+119 NISSIGRKSSEILA
-133 EIMPSLIRD
+133 EIMPSLIKD

-153 KNIRFARPIRWIVS
+153 KNIRFARPIRWVVS
-167 LLNNEVVP
+167 LLNDEVVE

-185 KTKGHRFLGSSDI
+185 KTKGHRFLGSSEI
-198 TIDEVNNY
+198 IIDEVNNY
-206 EKLLEE
+206 EKLLED

-232 IAKSLGGEIHENED
+232 IAKTLGGEIHENED

-339 KPLEDYVEN
+339 KTLEEYVEN
-348 LKGVLFNDKLGSMLE
+348 LKGVLFHDKLGSMLA

-378 LSFADEAIEALDR
+378 LSFADEAIDALDR
-391 VSHLSKAD
+391 VAHLSKAD
-399 LTTKMVI
+399 LTTKMVV

-419 ALNSGEKEIVATAIR
+419 AQNSGEKEIVATAIR

-464 VGLFA
+464 AGLFA

-492 IIRNTGWKFNLNEAI
+492 IIRNNAWKFNLSEAI
-507 ETSLYEYINDLGLTF
+507 ETSLYEYIKDLGLTF
-522 NHEEVINNI
+522 NHEEVIQNV
-531 REFFFGRIKTMLQ
+531 RDFFFGRIKTMLQ

-552 IDAVLIDDSEIYNI
+552 IDAVLIHGSEIQDI
-566 FEKAKELNN
+566 FAKAIELNQ
-575 WFNDDRT
+575 WFNEDRSK
-582 NFVDAYNRINN
+582 FVDAYNRINN
-593 LTKDIN
+593 LTKNVD
-599 FTEIDEELLKEDAE
+599 FTEVNEELLQEDEE
-613 KNLYNKFVET
+613 KNLHNKFVEINE
-623 DDKFK
+623 KFN
-628 DALSSENYK
+628 DSLSSENYK
-637 EAMDSLEYLVP
+637 EAMNVLNELVP

-661 EDENLRKNRL
+661 EDEKIRQNRL

>member
-1 MNNYLLEI
+1 
-9 GVEELP
+9 
-15 SRFVNMAIEQL
+15 
-26 NEKSKKLLQENE
+26 
-38 IGFEDV
+38 
-44 KVYATP
+44 
-50 RRLSLIIEGLDE
+50 
-62 KQKDIQK
+62 
-69 EVKGPS
+69 
-75 VKIAYDDDDDKKPTK
+75 
-90 PLLGFMKSQNITED
+90 
-104 DLIIKELKGTNYVFA
+104 
-119 NISSIGRKSQEILA
+119 
-133 EIMPSLIRD
+133 
-142 INFPKNMRWGG
+142 
-153 KNIRFARPIRWIVS
+153 
-167 LLNNEVVP
+167 
-175 FDFEGIPVGN
+175 
-185 KTKGHRFLGSSDI
+185 
-198 TIDEVNNY
+198 
-206 EKLLEE
+206 
-212 NYVILDQNKR
+212 
-222 REIIKYESTK
+222 
-232 IAKSLGGEIHENED
+232 
-246 LLEELTFIVEYPT
+246 
-259 PIKGSIKEKYLSLPK
+259 
-274 EVVTTTMID
+274 MID

-348 LKGVLFNDKLGSMLE
+348 LKGVLFNDKLGSMFE

-492 IIRNTGWKFNLNEAI
+492 IIRNTGWKFNLNEVI

-531 REFFFGRIKTMLQ
+531 RDFFFGRIKTMLQ

-566 FEKAKELNN
+566 FEKAKELNE
-575 WFNDDRT
+575 WFSDDRT

-593 LTKDIN
+593 LTKN
-599 FTEIDEELLKEDAE
+599 VEFTEIDENVLKEDEE

-661 EDENLRKNRL
+661 EDENIRQNRL

>member
-26 NEKSKKLLQENE
+26 NEKSKKLLIENE

-75 VKIAYDDDDDKKPTK
+75 VKIAYDDDKKPTK

-492 IIRNTGWKFNLNEAI
+492 IIRNTGWKFNLNEVI

-552 IDAVLIDDSEIYNI
+552 IDAVLIPESEIYNI

-593 LTKDIN
+593 LTKNVD
-599 FTEIDEELLKEDAE
+599 FTEIDEELLKEEE
-613 KNLYNKFVET
+613 KNLYNKFVES

-637 EAMDSLEYLVP
+637 GAMDLLNDLVP
-648 SIDAFFDNVMVMA
+648 SIDAFFDSVMVMA
-661 EDENLRKNRL
+661 EDENIRQNRL